1 MKQYRIEYDPHV
13 IKKLNKL
20 DVPVR
25 NRILTWIDKNLVG
38 CENPRQL
45 GKALHGEWNGYWR
58 YRVGDYRIIAK
69 IEDDKIIIFVVKIDK
84 RGEVYD

>member
-25 NRILTWIDKNLVG
+25 NRILTWIDKNLVD
-38 CENPRQL
+38 CENPRRV
-45 GKALHGEWNGYWR
+45 GKALQGDWDGHWR

-69 IEDDKIIIFVVKIDK
+69 IEDDKVIIFVVKIDK

>member
-25 NRILTWIDKNLVG
+25 NRILTWVDKNLVG
-38 CENPRQL
+38 CENPRRL
-45 GKALHGEWNGYWR
+45 GKALSGEWEGYWR

-69 IEDDKIIIFVVKIDK
+69 IEDDKVIIFVVKD
-84 RGEVYD
+84 D